1 MKQLSIILLI
11 SIMPI
16 FMGCNEIIL
25 SMNDSGKTITVDPG
39 TVIKINLVSNSS
51 TGNSWRTIDY
61 NHEIIA
67 QQGEPVMKRNKS
79 NLIGAA
85 GSVNYSFKALK
96 SGTTNLSMLYGS
108 SINTDKEPVKK
119 FELKIVVK

>member
-11 SIMPI
+11 SIIPI
-16 FMGCNEIIL
+16 FMGCNEIIF

-39 TVIKINLVSNSS
+39 TVIKINLVSNRS
-51 TGNSWRTIDY
+51 TGNSWRTINY

-67 QQGEPVMKRNKS
+67 QQGEPEYKKS
-79 NLIGAA
+79 SSNMVGAA
-85 GSVNYSFKALK
+85 GSVSYTFKTLK

-108 SINTDKEPVKK
+108 FSDPDKEPVKK
-119 FELKIVVK
+119 FDLKIVVK